1 MYRLIAI
8 LILAGVIY
16 WAVKRAL
23 LPSKR
28 RVAGSE
34 EAAEEMVQDP
44 VCGCYISRSQSF
56 AVSYRGKKFFF
67 CSQECFQKYQASNSL
82 PKN

>member
-8 LILAGVIY
+8 LILAGIIY

-23 LPSKR
+23 FPSQR
-28 RVAGSE
+28 RVGSD
-34 EAAEEMVQDP
+34 EEMVRDP
-44 VCGCYISRSQSF
+44 VCGCYISKSQSF
-56 AVSYRGKKFFF
+56 AVSYRGKKYFF
-67 CSQECFQKYQASNSL
+67 CSPKCFEKYRTSNSL

>member
-1 MYRLIAI
+1 MYRLITI

-16 WAVKRAL
+16 CVIKRAL
-23 LPSKR
+23 FPSRGK
-28 RVAGSE
+28 VASSE
-34 EAAEEMVQDP
+34 EGEEEMVRDP
-44 VCGCYISRSQSF
+44 VCGCYIPKNQSF
-56 AVSYRGKKFFF
+56 AVSYRGKKLFF

>member
-1 MYRLIAI
+1 MSRLIAI

-23 LPSKR
+23 FPSKG
-28 RVAGSE
+28 RVASSE
-34 EAAEEMVQDP
+34 EEMVRDP
-44 VCGCYISRSQSF
+44 VCGCYIPKSQSF

-67 CSQECFQKYQASNSL
+67 CSQKCFEKYQASGSL